1 MSVFRKRE
9 EKKSFINPTLMFYL
23 KKMENTRHTMN
34 ITVCSVTPI
43 TTSKNNKIES
53 FP

>member
-9 EKKSFINPTLMFYL
+9 EKKSFINPTLIFYL
-23 KKMENTRHTMN
+23 KKMENIRHTMN
-34 ITVCSVTPI
+34 ITVCY
-43 TTSKNNKIES
+43 TTSSKNNKFES